1 MKTQLPPCN
10 ADVHAAAVILG
21 LLLWML
27 TIINSHAMRPDQERI
42 AEWLSERAPD
52 LAEVYRGAIRLLD
65 DPDFLGRRNFI
76 CHAARDISNRA
87 PDIITDSKT
96 ERVEMT
102 DDLQALV
109 ELWLNSGIDSTAIST
124 IAGEKDAD
132 ITAAS
137 AEVSI
142 PYLLFKRVHIIVALQ
157 QKVMSNRNRAI
168 MMVETVAPENSGRRE
183 VLVPLAR
190 QWVKVADWFQQH
202 THAGINPQVVAETDL
217 QNTFRALETFLDT
230 MIGEFF
236 GPMDTLDEILDN
248 ANS

>member
-1 MKTQLPPCN
+1 
-10 ADVHAAAVILG
+10 
-21 LLLWML
+21 
-27 TIINSHAMRPDQERI
+27 MRADQERI

-65 DPDFLGRRNFI
+65 NPDFPGRRNFI
-76 CHAARDISNRA
+76 CHAARDISSRA

-102 DDLQALV
+102 DDLKALA
-109 ELWLNSGIDSTAIST
+109 ELWVNSGLDSTAIST
-124 IAGEKDAD
+124 VPTAGEKDVD
-132 ITAAS
+132 IAAAS

-142 PYLLFKRVHIIVALQ
+142 PYLLFKRVQVIAGLQ

>member
-1 MKTQLPPCN
+1 
-10 ADVHAAAVILG
+10 
-21 LLLWML
+21 
-27 TIINSHAMRPDQERI
+27 MRPDQERI
-42 AEWLSERAPD
+42 AEWLSARAPD
-52 LAEVYRGAIRLLD
+52 LAEVYRGAIRLLNE
-65 DPDFLGRRNFI
+65 PDFPGRRNFI
-76 CHAARDISNRA
+76 CHAARDISSRA

-96 ERVEMT
+96 ERVDMT
-102 DDLQALV
+102 DDLKALA
-109 ELWLNSGIDSTAIST
+109 ELWVNSGLDSPAMITVP

-132 ITAAS
+132 IAAAP

-142 PYLLFKRVHIIVALQ
+142 PYLLFKRVQIIAGLQ
-157 QKVMSNRNRAI
+157 QKVMNNRNRAI
-168 MMVETVAPENSGRRE
+168 MMVETVAPKNSGRRE

-236 GPMDTLDEILDN
+236 GPMDTLDEILDK

>member
-1 MKTQLPPCN
+1 
-10 ADVHAAAVILG
+10 
-21 LLLWML
+21 
-27 TIINSHAMRPDQERI
+27 MRPDQERI

-52 LAEVYRGAIRLLD
+52 LADVYRGALRLLEE
-65 DPDFLGRRNFI
+65 PEFPGRRNFI
-76 CHAARDISNRA
+76 CHAARDISSRA

-102 DDLQALV
+102 DDLRALA
-109 ELWLNSGIDSTAIST
+109 ELWVNSGLDSTAIST
-124 IAGEKDAD
+124 VPIAGEKDAD

-142 PYLLFKRVHIIVALQ
+142 PYLLFTRVQIVTALQ

-183 VLVPLAR
+183 VLIPLAR

-217 QNTFRALETFLDT
+217 QNNFRALETFLDT

>member
-1 MKTQLPPCN
+1 
-10 ADVHAAAVILG
+10 
-21 LLLWML
+21 
-27 TIINSHAMRPDQERI
+27 MRPDQERV

-52 LAEVYRGAIRLLD
+52 LADVYRGAIRLLD
-65 DPDFLGRRNFI
+65 EPEFPGRKNFI
-76 CHAARDISNRA
+76 CHAARDISSRA

-102 DDLQALV
+102 DDLRALA
-109 ELWLNSGIDSTAIST
+109 ELWVNSGLDSRAIST
-124 IAGEKDAD
+124 VPIAVEKDAD
-132 ITAAS
+132 ITLAS

-142 PYLLFKRVHIIVALQ
+142 PYLLFKRVQIVAALQ

-217 QNTFRALETFLDT
+217 QNNFRALETFLDT

>member
-1 MKTQLPPCN
+1 
-10 ADVHAAAVILG
+10 
-21 LLLWML
+21 
-27 TIINSHAMRPDQERI
+27 MRPDQERI

-65 DPDFLGRRNFI
+65 DPDFPGRRNFI
-76 CHAARDISNRA
+76 CHAARDIGNRA

-102 DDLQALV
+102 DDLKALA
-109 ELWLNSGIDSTAIST
+109 ELWVNSGLDSKAIST
-124 IAGEKDAD
+124 VPSAGETEAD
-132 ITAAS
+132 IAAAS

-142 PYLLFKRVHIIVALQ
+142 PYLLFKRVQIVAGLQ

>member
-1 MKTQLPPCN
+1 
-10 ADVHAAAVILG
+10 
-21 LLLWML
+21 
-27 TIINSHAMRPDQERI
+27 MRPDQERI

-52 LAEVYRGAIRLLD
+52 LADVYIGALRLLEE
-65 DPDFLGRRNFI
+65 PEFPGRRNFI
-76 CHAARDISNRA
+76 CHAARDISSRA

-96 ERVEMT
+96 ERVELT
-102 DDLQALV
+102 DDLRALA
-109 ELWLNSGIDSTAIST
+109 ELWVNSGLDSTAIST
-124 IAGEKDAD
+124 VPIAGEKDAD
-132 ITAAS
+132 ITAGS
-137 AEVSI
+137 SEVSI
-142 PYLLFKRVHIIVALQ
+142 PYLLFKRVQIVAALQ

-183 VLVPLAR
+183 VLIPLAR
-190 QWVKVADWFQQH
+190 QWVKVADWFQQR

-217 QNTFRALETFLDT
+217 QNNFRALETFLDT

>member
-1 MKTQLPPCN
+1 
-10 ADVHAAAVILG
+10 
-21 LLLWML
+21 
-27 TIINSHAMRPDQERI
+27 
-42 AEWLSERAPD
+42 LSARAPD
-52 LAEVYRGAIRLLD
+52 LADVYTGAIRLLD
-65 DPDFLGRRNFI
+65 DPDFPGRRNFI

-102 DDLQALV
+102 DDLKTLA
-109 ELWLNSGIDSTAIST
+109 ELWVSNGLDSTVFNTVPS
-124 IAGEKDAD
+124 AGGNATD
-132 ITAAS
+132 ITTAP

-142 PYLLFKRVHIIVALQ
+142 PYLVFKRVQVIATLQ

-183 VLVPLAR
+183 VLIPLAR

-217 QNTFRALETFLDT
+217 QNNFRALETFLDT

>member
-1 MKTQLPPCN
+1 
-10 ADVHAAAVILG
+10 
-21 LLLWML
+21 
-27 TIINSHAMRPDQERI
+27 MRPDQERI

-52 LAEVYRGAIRLLD
+52 LADVYRGAIRLLD
-65 DPDFLGRRNFI
+65 APDFPGRKNFI
-76 CHAARDISNRA
+76 CHAARDIASRA

-96 ERVEMT
+96 ERVDMT
-102 DDLQALV
+102 DDLKALA
-109 ELWLNSGIDSTAIST
+109 ELWVNSGLDSPAMITVPT
-124 IAGEKDAD
+124 AGEKDTD
-132 ITAAS
+132 IAAAS
-137 AEVSI
+137 AAVSI
-142 PYLLFKRVHIIVALQ
+142 PYLLFKRVQIIAGLQ

-183 VLVPLAR
+183 ALVPLAR

-217 QNTFRALETFLDT
+217 QNNFRALETFLDT

>member
-1 MKTQLPPCN
+1 
-10 ADVHAAAVILG
+10 
-21 LLLWML
+21 
-27 TIINSHAMRPDQERI
+27 MRPDQERI
-42 AEWLSERAPD
+42 AEWLSARAPD
-52 LAEVYRGAIRLLD
+52 LADVYTGAIRLLD
-65 DPDFLGRRNFI
+65 DPDFPGRRNFI

-102 DDLQALV
+102 DDLKTLA
-109 ELWLNSGIDSTAIST
+109 ELWVSNGLDSTVFNTVPS
-124 IAGEKDAD
+124 AGENGTS
-132 ITAAS
+132 ITTAP
-137 AEVSI
+137 AELSI
-142 PYLLFKRVHIIVALQ
+142 PYLVFKRVQIIATLQ

-183 VLVPLAR
+183 VLIPLAR

-202 THAGINPQVVAETDL
+202 THAGINAQVVAETDL
-217 QNTFRALETFLDT
+217 QNNFRALETFLDT